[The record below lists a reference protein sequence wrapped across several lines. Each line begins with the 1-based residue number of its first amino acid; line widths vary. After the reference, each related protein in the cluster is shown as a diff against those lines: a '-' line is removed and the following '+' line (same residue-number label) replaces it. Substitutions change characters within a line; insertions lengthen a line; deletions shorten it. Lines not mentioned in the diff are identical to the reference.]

1 VTLGRPRALTPDLMA
16 EICARIADGETV
28 RQIAASEHMV
38 AASTIYSTLAADKD
52 FADQYARARE
62 AQLLRWEDELLEIAD
77 DATND
82 WMVREGKDGDEVVVP
97 NHDHIQRSKV
107 RLDTRKWLMSKRAPK
122 KYGERIETEHS
133 GAVSMTWLPPQQ

>member
-1 VTLGRPRALTPDLMA
+1 MT
-16 EICARIADGETV
+16 EICVRIADGETV

-38 AASTIYSTLAADKD
+38 AASTIYATLAADKN
-52 FADQYARARE
+52 FADQYARARD

-82 WMVREGKDGDEVVVP
+82 WMLREGKDGEPGVGVP

-122 KYGERIETEHS
+122 KYGDKLSTEITGEDG
-133 GAVSMTWLPPQQ
+133 GAIQVVVKKFDLATD